1 MSSNAVVC
9 GCIKELQKILL
20 SPECINL
27 FHPYV
32 FHQFPFDLLEK
43 KLHQGGIQGIPRHD
57 IRPPFPVF
65 PL

>member
-9 GCIKELQKILL
+9 GYIKELQKTLL

-27 FHPYV
+27 FYPYI
-32 FHQFPFDLLEK
+32 FHQFRFDLPEK
-43 KLHQGGIQGIPRHD
+43 KLHQGGTQGILQHD